1 MRVPYPHIAPTPT
14 VGPSLTPRFPPPTN
28 SRETAQRTSSLTSC
42 SSTPNL
48 LLHPYL
54 RTHSREHTLRGLTS
68 YLEHAVFML
77 TSMCGRVTTS
87 TYYLQQQEW
96 WRTYTLQL
104 ACIVLTYA
112 EGDSRAHVLP
122 YLLVHSRETAE
133 RTSSLTSCSSRWD
146 TYVLTHC

>member
-1 MRVPYPHIAPTPT
+1 M
-14 VGPSLTPRFPPPTN
+14 GPSLTPTVPSSSYSH

-54 RTHSREHTLRGLTS
+54 RTNSREHTLRGLTS

-112 EGDSRAHVLP
+112 EGDSTAHVLP
-122 YLLVHSRETAE
+122 YLLQQQMGYL
-133 RTSSLTSCSSRWD
+133 RTHPLLACYLP
-146 TYVLTHC
+146 TY